1 MTIETTAPNRLEH
14 IQSLRGLAA
23 LMVMLSHLYTIDQ
36 KYNAYPLLP
45 EGLLFGMAG
54 VDIFFVISGFIMV
67 YITRQWTMPSIKRIP
82 EFLFARFTRIYPL
95 YWLVSAAL
103 LIVYLIRPDLV
114 FSGSAAEPNLVKS
127 FLLLPDNTLPL
138 LEVGWTLI
146 HEIGFY
152 IIFAGLLIL
161 RKSLRL
167 LGLLIW
173 ASIIIISVSTGL
185 NDSSAFTR
193 YLLSP
198 LTLEFIAGGLVSWF
212 FIKAPAR
219 IFPWIST
226 LALLSVFAA
235 IITCYIIGDHNVIFR
250 HWPRTLTFIVPASLI
265 VFLLALRDKNGN
277 SCPKAFVKLGDWS
290 YALYLTHILTLSL
303 LGRIWSKFGLDSP
316 LLGFMA
322 IILMTMAA
330 IAVAG
335 LTYKL
340 FEHPALLLSKR
351 LRQKI
356 FT

>member
-1 MTIETTAPNRLEH
+1 MTTETTAPSRLEH

-23 LMVMLSHLYTIDQ
+23 LMVMLSHLYIIDQ
-36 KYNAYPLLP
+36 KYNTHPLLP

-67 YITRQWTMPSIKRIP
+67 YITSKWTPPSIKRVP
-82 EFLFARFTRIYPL
+82 EFLFARITRIYPL

-103 LIVYLIRPDLV
+103 LIVYLIRPDMV
-114 FSGSAAEPNLVKS
+114 FSSSPGEPNLIKS
-127 FLLLPDNTLPL
+127 FLLFPDKTFPL

-167 LGLLIW
+167 WGLLIW
-173 ASIIIISVSTGL
+173 ASFIIITASAGLNNISV
-185 NDSSAFTR
+185 FTR
-193 YLLSP
+193 YMLSP
-198 LTLEFIAGGLVSWF
+198 LTLEFIAGGIVGWL

-219 IFPWIST
+219 IFPWIAI
-226 LALLSVFAA
+226 LVILSCLVA
-235 IITCYIIGDHNVIFR
+235 IGAYYMIGDQDLFFR
-250 HWPRTLTFIVPASLI
+250 HWTRTLIFTVPASLI
-265 VFLLALRDKNGN
+265 VMLMALRDKSGKA
-277 SCPKAFVKLGDWS
+277 CPKTFVTLGDWS

-303 LGRIWSKFGLDSP
+303 LGRIWARLGIDNP
-316 LLGFMA
+316 LLGFIA
-322 IILMTMAA
+322 IILMSIVT

-351 LRQKI
+351 VRQKI
-356 FT
+356 FS